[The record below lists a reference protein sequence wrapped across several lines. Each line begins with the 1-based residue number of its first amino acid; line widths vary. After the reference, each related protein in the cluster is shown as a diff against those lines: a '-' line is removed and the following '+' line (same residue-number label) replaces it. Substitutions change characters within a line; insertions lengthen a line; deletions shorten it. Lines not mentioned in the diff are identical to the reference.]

1 MNHRIVFLLPIC
13 MAVIFLLTSC
23 LSGDRRSIP
32 VTGGEDASAPALV
45 ELARENVLEYVIS
58 SSRLPTTPPST
69 DWQLDK
75 GDQLTGEYRFHSGDW
90 LMIIL
95 PAETYEGNQRVFII
109 NNVENISWCG
119 YVELNG
125 HVVDTAYIR

>member
-1 MNHRIVFLLPIC
+1 

-58 SSRLPTTPPST
+58 SRLPTAPPSA
-69 DWQLDK
+69 DWQLDN
-75 GDQLTGEYRFHSGDW
+75 GEQLAGEYRFRSGDW
-90 LMIIL
+90 LMIIS
-95 PAETYEGNQRVFII
+95 PAERHEGNQRVVII

-119 YVELNG
+119 YVELDG